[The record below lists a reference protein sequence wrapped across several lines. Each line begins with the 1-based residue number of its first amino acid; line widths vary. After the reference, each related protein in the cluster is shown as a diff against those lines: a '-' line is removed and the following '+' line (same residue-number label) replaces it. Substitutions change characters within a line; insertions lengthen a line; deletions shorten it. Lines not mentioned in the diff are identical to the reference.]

1 MKRYEAPVVE
11 LTKFDVEDVITTS
24 VMNLDQAARAEAV
37 ADIKVFAGTA
47 SEGAEDAAAY
57 GNNIFAW

>member
-1 MKRYEAPVVE
+1 
-11 LTKFDVEDVITTS
+11 
-24 VMNLDQAARAEAV
+24 MNLDQAARAEAV
-37 ADIKVFAGTA
+37 ADIKAFAGTA

>member
-24 VMNLDQAARAEAV
+24 VMNLTTVEREAAI
-37 ADIKVFAGTA
+37 ADINAFAGTA
-47 SEGAEDAAAY
+47 TAGAEDAAAY